1 MSYND
6 VSYNVITDPSGALL
20 PDINEIFYRN
30 SSVDLVPVYTHTYQL
45 RNSVGEVVADNMYPF
60 KSPVAYT
67 PRNSVPYLAR
77 DASNNI
83 YTTTGNATSSAVFK
97 LVNNVL
103 VALDIIIPNTFFS
116 FPQLL
121 PRGIA
126 FDSSGILYITAS
138 GIASFPLPAY
148 PYISPVYSKV
158 FKVKFTDTSTTLTEF
173 NISNVTL
180 NELVGLDFDSSG
192 NLYIADRANNQII
205 KVTMV
210 DYNNGIGSVFI
221 PNYTGL
227 NGPVD
232 IKFDPYNNAYIA
244 NYNENNIIKVSPA
257 GIVSIFAT
265 PVLTPAEITY
275 NLVDGALYITSY
287 SADGDGSPPNVYRVV
302 NGVVS
307 NESSV
312 VLSNSPYGIVS
323 TTTGDIYY
331 ASEDPTNTASPP
343 TGTPRYIIYKIT
355 QDNEST
361 NYANSVNIDGS
372 IYSISPVTSLAFDSG
387 GNLYAS
393 QYNFL
398 DLGSSNIP
406 PPSYRIY
413 GNIWKISNSS
423 PYTPDLFYPTLGP
436 GQPDVGQPNLN
447 NPTSIA
453 FNSLQTYLYV
463 ANAATNQIIAISMTS
478 PPVGTIVTI
487 TGVALSSPSAIVFD
501 VAGVLYVANAISNT
515 ICKLTFSTATAA
527 ASSLYAITGSP
538 ILTPSGLAFDSTYS
552 NLYISNPGY
561 NNILKV
567 PLSTNV
573 ASPYNLYGVNI
584 DSPAGLYYNDSTGI
598 IYVSDL
604 TTSNIIQ
611 ITNNNF
617 ASNLEIILG
626 DSIQPQQPPLPLQI
640 KMPLGIT
647 KAAATNDLYIS
658 NYGDPFDSIIKLNID
673 TSTNAVTT
681 STQIEFG
688 VSGNFYTDTTM
699 RDDTQSIYINNY
711 QPNYTIISLD
721 PSGVLSTYVNLGAPN
736 QCVSLT
742 LNNLSDRLYALIS
755 DGTIKSVNSN
765 GVISTFEIISGV
777 TPDPN
782 ARCIRFKSTTTP
794 PYLLYIANTFA
805 TPPGIIKVTIDIP
818 ATDGTGIN
826 LPIINFPAGFQPMR
840 LAFDSSNNMYMSG
853 GTTVVTNPSKSVY
866 KINLDS
872 LVATL
877 YITIPELEDIRGI
890 AIDSRNYL
898 YSIGL
903 FDGSIK
909 TQLYRTT
916 PDGITTE
923 LVYTYPDAGA
933 VVFDSINYVPWED
946 ALIMVDAVNNKLFK
960 VFLSYIFSDM
970 EGRLGKYDD
979 TLFIFDVTE
988 NANIFDVSFNVYN
1001 PYIVIDPSNIAPNV
1015 PTNTFFHFLSPSV
1028 LPYPTDSY
1036 ILRCNGTNVSN
1047 VFCNNCTYNKAKF
1060 VSGTYPTGIVYSTD
1074 TTYLYV
1080 ALQNNTISRV
1090 DLLGNV
1096 DNNYFP
1102 PNLGLVGPTS
1112 LVLDKF
1118 FDMFVLNAGSDF
1130 ISYITLRDNIISVD
1144 NSFFTDIYVPICLTY
1159 DADTDSLYL
1168 LSGEVPNTRIT
1179 RINARTGVGVV
1190 LPLVFGAL
1198 YDPNGLTIDAYYG
1211 LFSPID
1217 SQPSNTKYLYVSNTD
1232 QTNNNQ
1238 IKRIDL
1244 TTTDVN
1250 GNLTYGISTLVSG
1263 LTYKPYTMANQNDG
1277 YLYVA
1282 NKKSNNISKISITG
1296 LDSNIQP
1303 WAANGISVPN
1313 GVCFDN
1319 LGDLF
1324 VANGGTSPRNS
1335 RVSKIYTNYF
1345 SFTNVI
1351 LANGTCDNAQI
1362 YDITTQSCVEVDYY
1376 PPPVDPCSFP
1386 IPIPYPI
1393 GSG

>member
-6 VSYNVITDPSGALL
+6 VSYNVITDPVGALL
-20 PDINEIFYRN
+20 PDINELFYRN
-30 SSVDLVPVYTHTYQL
+30 SSVDLIPVYTHTYQL
-45 RNSVGEVVADNMYPF
+45 RNSVGKVVADNMYPF

-67 PRNSVPYLAR
+67 PLNSVPYLAR

-83 YTTTGNATSSAVFK
+83 YTTTGQPFSTAVFK
-97 LVNNVL
+97 LVNNAF

-116 FPQLL
+116 FPSLR

-126 FDSSGILYITAS
+126 FDSSGILYISTS
-138 GIASFPLPAY
+138 GTGDFPLPAY

-192 NLYIADRANNQII
+192 NLYIADMANNQII

-244 NYNENNIIKVSPA
+244 NYNENNIIKVSSA
-257 GIVSIFAT
+257 GIVSVFAT
-265 PVLTPAEITY
+265 SVLKPAEITY
-275 NLVDGALYITSY
+275 NLADGALYITNN
-287 SADGDGSPPNVYRVV
+287 SADGITPPNVYRVV
-302 NGVVS
+302 NGIVS

-312 VLSNSPYGIVS
+312 AGSNSPYGIVS

-331 ASEDPTNTASPP
+331 ASEDPTNTAIPP
-343 TGTPRYIIYKIT
+343 IGIPRYILYKIT
-355 QDNEST
+355 QDNEAT
-361 NYANSVNIDGS
+361 NYANYINVGGTE
-372 IYSISPVTSLAFDSG
+372 YSISPVTSLAFDTP

-398 DLGSSNIP
+398 DYNTSFDYKN
-406 PPSYRIY
+406 Y
-413 GNIWKISNSS
+413 GNIWKISNVS
-423 PYTPDLFYPTLGP
+423 PYTPVLFYPTIGP
-436 GQPDVGQPNLN
+436 GQPAAGQPNLN

-478 PPVGTIVTI
+478 PPVGAVVTI
-487 TGVALSSPSAIVFD
+487 TAGAGAALSSPSAIVFD
-501 VAGVLYVANAISNT
+501 GAGILYVANAISNT
-515 ICKLTFSTATAA
+515 ICKLTFTTDTAA
-527 ASSLYAITGSP
+527 TSALYAITGSP
-538 ILTPSGLAFDSTYS
+538 ILTPSGLDFDSTYS

-573 ASPYNLYGVNI
+573 ASPYNLYGVII
-584 DSPAGLYYNDSTGI
+584 DSPAGIYYNDSTGI

-617 ASNLEIILG
+617 ASNVDVILG
-626 DSIQPQQPPLPLQI
+626 DSVQPAVPPLPLQI

-647 KAAATNDLYIS
+647 KAAASNNLYIS

-673 TSTNAVTT
+673 TSTNAVTS

-688 VSGNFYTDTTM
+688 VSNNYDSDTTM
-699 RDDTQSIYINNY
+699 RDDNQNIYINN
-711 QPNYTIISLD
+711 QDPNYTIISLD
-721 PSGVLSTYVNLGAPN
+721 PSGVLSSYAVLST

-742 LNNLSDRLYALIS
+742 INNLSDRLYTLIS
-755 DGTIKSVNSN
+755 DGTVKSVNSN
-765 GVISTFEIISGV
+765 GIISTFTISGF
-777 TPDPN
+777 TPTAN

-794 PYLLYIANTFA
+794 PYFLYIANTFA
-805 TPPGIIKVTIDIP
+805 SPPGIIKVTIDIP
-818 ATDGTGIN
+818 ATAGTGVN
-826 LPIINFPAGFQPMR
+826 LPITNFPAGFQPMR

-853 GTTVVTNPSKSVY
+853 GTTLVTTPSKSVY
-866 KINLDS
+866 KINLDT

-877 YITIPELEDIRGI
+877 YITIPDLEDIRGI

-898 YSIGL
+898 YSIGF

-909 TQLYRTT
+909 SQLYRTT
-916 PDGITTE
+916 PDGLTTE
-923 LVYTYPDAGA
+923 LVYTYPDQGA

-946 ALIMVDAVNNKLFK
+946 ALIMVDANNNKLYK
-960 VFLSYIFSDM
+960 VFLSYIFSNM
-970 EGRLGKYDD
+970 EGRLGEYDD

-1001 PYIVIDPSNIAPNV
+1001 PYIVLDPSNIAPNV
-1015 PTNTFFHFLSPSV
+1015 PTNTFFHFLSPSE

-1036 ILRCNGTNVSN
+1036 MLRCNGTNISN

-1090 DLLGNV
+1090 DILGNV

-1130 ISYITLRDNIISVD
+1130 ISYITLRDNIISVN

-1159 DADTDSLYL
+1159 DADTDALYL
-1168 LSGEVPNTRIT
+1168 LSGDVPNTRIT

-1190 LPLVFGAL
+1190 LPIAFGAL

-1211 LFSPID
+1211 LFSPLN
-1217 SQPSNTKYLYVSNTD
+1217 SQPPNAKYLYVSNTD
-1232 QTNNNQ
+1232 QANINQ

-1244 TTTDVN
+1244 TTTDSS
-1250 GNLTYGISTLVSG
+1250 GNIPYGISTLVSG
-1263 LTYKPYTMANQNDG
+1263 LAYKPYTMANQNDG

-1282 NKKSNNISKISITG
+1282 NKTSNNISKISITG

-1303 WAANGISVPN
+1303 WAVDGISVPN

-1351 LANGTCDNAQI
+1351 LANGTCDNAEI
-1362 YDITTQSCVEVDYY
+1362 YDITTKNYVKIDYY
-1376 PPPVDPCSFP
+1376 QNDPYSFP

>member
-30 SSVDLVPVYTHTYQL
+30 SSVDLIPVYTHTYQL
-45 RNSVGEVVADNMYPF
+45 RNNVGKVVADNMYPF

-67 PRNSVPYLAR
+67 PRGSVPYLTR

-83 YTTTGNATSSAVFK
+83 YTTTGSATGSAVFK
-97 LVNNVL
+97 LVNNAF

-116 FPQLL
+116 IPQLL

-126 FDSSGILYITAS
+126 FDSSGILYISAS
-138 GIASFPLPAY
+138 GTDVFPPVSY

-180 NELVGLDFDSSG
+180 NNLVGLDFDSSG
-192 NLYIADRANNQII
+192 NLYIADNANNQII

-265 PVLTPAEITY
+265 SVLTPAEITY

-343 TGTPRYIIYKIT
+343 LGTPRYILYKIT

-361 NYANSVNIDGS
+361 NYANSVTISSTD
-372 IYSISPVTSLAFDSG
+372 YSISPVTSLAFDNG

-398 DLGSSNIP
+398 DLGLYST

-423 PYTPDLFYPTLGP
+423 PYTPVLFYPTLGP

-453 FNSLQTYLYV
+453 FNSDYSYLYV
-463 ANAATNQIIAISMTS
+463 ANAATNQIIAISITS

-501 VAGVLYVANAISNT
+501 GTALPGVLYVANAISNT

-538 ILTPSGLAFDSTYS
+538 ILTPAGLDFDSTYS

-584 DSPAGLYYNDSTGI
+584 DSPAGIYYNDSTGI

-626 DSIQPQQPPLPLQI
+626 DSIQPAVPPLPLQI

-647 KAAATNDLYIS
+647 KAAASNNLYIS

-673 TSTNAVTT
+673 TSTNAVTS

-688 VSGNFYTDTTM
+688 FIGSTYSDTTM

-711 QPNYTIISLD
+711 PPNDTIISLD
-721 PSGVLSTYVNLGAPN
+721 PSGVLSTYVNLTPS

-742 LNNLSDRLYALIS
+742 LNNLSDRLYTLIS
-755 DGTIKSVNSN
+755 NGTVKSVNSN
-765 GVISTFEIISGV
+765 GVISTFTISGF
-777 TPDPN
+777 TPTAN

-794 PYLLYIANTFA
+794 PYLLYIANTNA
-805 TPPGIIKVTIDIP
+805 TPPGIIKVTIDTP
-818 ATDGTGIN
+818 ATAGTGTN
-826 LPIINFPAGFQPMR
+826 LSITNFPAGFQPMR

-853 GTTVVTNPSKSVY
+853 GTGAVTNPSKSVY
-866 KINLDS
+866 KINLDT

-877 YITIPELEDIRGI
+877 YITIPDLGSAGIIGI

-898 YSIGL
+898 YSIGV
-903 FDGSIK
+903 FAGSIK
-909 TQLYRTT
+909 SQLYRTT
-916 PDGITTE
+916 PDGMTTE
-923 LVYTYPDAGA
+923 LVYTFPDGGA
-933 VVFDSINYVPWED
+933 VFLNSVNYIPWED
-946 ALIMVDAVNNKLFK
+946 ALIMVDAFNNKLYK

-1001 PYIVIDPSNIAPNV
+1001 PYIVIDPSNIAPNI
-1015 PTNTFFHFLSPSV
+1015 PTNTLFHFLSPSE

-1036 ILRCNGTNVSN
+1036 MLQCNGTNVSS

-1074 TTYLYV
+1074 TTFLYV
-1080 ALQNNTISRV
+1080 ALQNNTISRI

-1168 LSGEVPNTRIT
+1168 LSGDVPNTRIT

-1190 LPLVFGAL
+1190 LPLAFGAL

-1232 QTNNNQ
+1232 QTTNNQ

-1282 NKKSNNISKISITG
+1282 NKKSNNISKISVTG

-1303 WAANGISVPN
+1303 WAVNGISVPN

-1351 LANGTCDNAQI
+1351 LPNGTCDNAEI
-1362 YDITTQSCVEVDYY
+1362 YDITTKSYVKIDYY
-1376 PPPVDPCSFP
+1376 PFDPYIFP

-1393 GSG
+1393 GS